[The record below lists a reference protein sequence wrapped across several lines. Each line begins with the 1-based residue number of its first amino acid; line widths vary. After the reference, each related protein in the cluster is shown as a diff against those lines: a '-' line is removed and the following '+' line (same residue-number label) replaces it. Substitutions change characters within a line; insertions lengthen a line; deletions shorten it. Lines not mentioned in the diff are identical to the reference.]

1 MTFLFQAIKHHCLA
15 NVRESAG
22 FAHGPFKKSKCVT
35 VKDVYI
41 AFESAGIQSANQ
53 PATSPR

>member
-1 MTFLFQAIKHHCLA
+1 MYENLLA
-15 NVRESAG
+15 LHMVHLKNQNV
-22 FAHGPFKKSKCVT
+22 VT

-53 PATSPR
+53 LATSPH